1 MGRKQRRLT
10 QANQRSQSAAG
21 HKSLVSDFHEA
32 VQYLRDGKLQ
42 QSADAHRRILERL
55 PTHAPSLLN
64 LGLIAFKTN
73 AHDEALGYI
82 RRSLELDP
90 DSREGWLNLAIVL
103 GEVRRLDEAIAACRQ
118 SLALSPEN
126 ARAHVVLGSLL
137 NAAKNTSD
145 AVAAF
150 ETALKLNP
158 DQPSVLVRMG
168 KLLLQSGRTAEAMTL
183 CRRAREL
190 APDLAETR
198 DLERQIATETG
209 DLLSAEVLVAEQ
221 TQDPAER
228 ARLYDD
234 LGGALRKQRRFDE
247 AVALQQRAVD
257 CDPARAE
264 LHFNLAAALEGAGQ
278 QREAI
283 TAYQQALAIEPERAD
298 GYVRVGILLRRMHLN
313 EGAVTAFREAVR
325 LDPKLVDAHYNLA
338 VTLKLMNRAEDAR
351 EAFDHA
357 VACAP
362 QSLVIRFERIHLKR
376 VACDWAGLEEEEAHC
391 IAMRRKRQAPVAPFL
406 LLPLDTSRSD
416 QLAAGKAFTD
426 ILGVPKTRRFGSY
439 PNCSKPGERIRVGYL
454 SADFCSHATTILLAE
469 VLEKADRS
477 RFELVGYCFS
487 QDDQSA
493 MRARVKAAFDRFVEI
508 RSMSDEE
515 AAKLI
520 HEDGIDVLVDLKGY
534 TQNGRSAIL
543 AYKPAPIQVN
553 YLGYPGSMG
562 CDFIDYIVGDPVV
575 TPMEH
580 QADYSERI
588 VQLPH
593 CYQPNDRQREIAET
607 SQTRADHGLPEDAFV
622 FCSFN
627 NNYKITPGMFGVW
640 MRLLDRV
647 PGSVL
652 WTLIKNPVCR
662 DNLRREAEAR
672 GIDPARIVFAD
683 PLPNAEHLA
692 RHRFADLFLD
702 TAPCNAHTTA
712 SDALWAGL
720 PVLTSLGETFAGRVA
735 ASLLA
740 AMGLEELVAKD
751 ARDYEGIALALASDK
766 GRLDAVRRRIAAVR
780 DTSPLF
786 DSTRYAKNLERAYE
800 TMVDMMRNGEAP
812 RPFAVTEDLPTI
824 SSFTRAPAAAPTLE
838 AHVVY
843 EACPVCDGADIPYQI
858 EAKVSDHPLYKAE
871 LPPTVKWRAC
881 EACGHFF
888 TEGYFTPEA
897 REVLVSSILP
907 EQEVGH
913 EAGRRRKVSA
923 RIVERVARHVPAGEW
938 LDIGTGNGSLL
949 FTAAEWGYD
958 LLGMDRRID
967 TVERLLKLGYKAF
980 WNDIETIEDIEAI
993 DRFSVVSLA
1002 GGLPRAPFPKR
1013 ALAAVH
1019 RMMRTGGVLLISA
1032 PNMDTIE
1039 WRILDAL
1046 GTNPYWGAIEHHH
1059 NFTRGRVVA
1068 LLEAQGFRIA
1078 EYAVGEDAPSTM
1090 EILAIKV

>member
-1 MGRKQRRLT
+1 MSRKQRRLT
-10 QANQRSQSAAG
+10 QATSRVQSVAG
-21 HKSLVSDFHEA
+21 HDTLQRDFREA
-32 VQYLRDGKLQ
+32 VQYLRDGKLE
-42 QSADAHRRILERL
+42 QSADAHRRILARL
-55 PTHAPSLLN
+55 PDHAPSLLN
-64 LGLIAFKTN
+64 LGLIAFKTKAQN
-73 AHDEALGYI
+73 EAVDYI
-82 RRSLELDP
+82 RRSLEIDP

-103 GEVRRLDEAIAACRQ
+103 GEARRLDEAIAACRQ
-118 SLALSPEN
+118 SLALGPDD
-126 ARAHVVLGSLL
+126 AKVHVVLGSLL
-137 NAAKNTSD
+137 NAAKNTAD

-150 ETALKLNP
+150 ETALKLKP

-168 KLLLQSGRTAEAMTL
+168 RLLLQSGRTAEAMTL
-183 CRRAREL
+183 CQRAREL
-190 APDLAETR
+190 APDLAEVR
-198 DLERQIATETG
+198 DFEHQLVAEAG
-209 DLLSAEVLVAEQ
+209 DLVSAEVLVAEQ
-221 TQDPAER
+221 TQDPVER

-234 LGGALRKQRRFDE
+234 LGAALRKQRRFGE
-247 AVALQQRAVD
+247 AVTFQQRAVD
-257 CDPARAE
+257 CDPGRAE
-264 LHFNLAAALEGAGQ
+264 LHFNLAAALDGAGR
-278 QREAI
+278 QRDAI
-283 TAYQQALAIEPERAD
+283 TAYQRALAIEPERAD
-298 GYVRVGILLRRMHLN
+298 GYVKVGILLRRMHLR
-313 EGAVTAFREAVR
+313 EGAVTAFREAAR

-357 VACAP
+357 VDCAP
-362 QSLVIRFERIHLKR
+362 QSMVIRFERIHLKR
-376 VACDWAGLEEEEAHC
+376 VACDWAGLEDEEAHC
-391 IAMRRKRQAPVAPFL
+391 IATRRKRQAAVAPFL
-406 LLPLDTSRSD
+406 LLPLETSRSD

-426 ILGVPKTRRFGSY
+426 VLGIPKTRRFASY

-454 SADFCSHATTILLAE
+454 SADFCSHATTILIAE

-493 MRARVKAAFDRFVEI
+493 MRERVKAAFDRFVEI
-508 RSMSDEE
+508 RTLSDEE
-515 AAKLI
+515 AAQRI
-520 HEDGIDVLVDLKGY
+520 HEDGIDILVDLKGY
-534 TQNGRSAIL
+534 TQDGRSAIL

-575 TPMEH
+575 TPMAH

-607 SQTRADHGLPEDAFV
+607 SLARADHGLPQDAFV

-627 NNYKITPGMFGVW
+627 NNYKITPEIFSVW

-672 GIDPARIVFAD
+672 GVDPARIVFAD
-683 PLPNAEHLA
+683 PLPNADHLA

-720 PVLTSLGETFAGRVA
+720 PVLTYLGETFAGRVA

-740 AMGLEELVAKD
+740 AMGLDELIAKD
-751 ARDYEGIALALASDK
+751 VDDYERIALALATDK
-766 GRLDAVRRRIAAVR
+766 GRLDAIRRSIGAAR
-780 DTSPLF
+780 DRSPLF
-786 DSTRYAKNLERAYE
+786 DSTRYAKNLGQAYE
-800 TMVDMMRNGEAP
+800 TMVDIMRNGEAP
-812 RPFAVTEDLPTI
+812 RAFTVTEDLPTI
-824 SSFTRAPAAAPTLE
+824 SSLMRSSARVLD
-838 AHVVY
+838 AHVAY
-843 EACPVCDGADIPYQI
+843 EACPVCDGHDIPYQI

-881 EACGHFF
+881 EDCGHFF

-897 REVLVSSILP
+897 RETLVFSILP

-980 WNDIETIEDIEAI
+980 WNDIESIEDVEAV

-1013 ALAAVH
+1013 VLAAIH
-1019 RMMRTGGVLLISA
+1019 RLMRKDGVLFISA

-1046 GTNPYWGAIEHHH
+1046 GTNPYWGALEHHH
-1059 NFTRGRVVA
+1059 NFTRGRVVNM
-1068 LLEAQGFRIA
+1068 LEAQGFRIA

-1090 EILAIKV
+1090 EIIAIKD

>member
-10 QANQRSQSAAG
+10 QANPRAQHAMG
-21 HKSLVSDFHEA
+21 HETLASDFREA
-32 VQYLRDGKLQ
+32 VQYLRDGKFER
-42 QSADAHRRILERL
+42 SADAHKRILERL

-64 LGLIAFKTN
+64 LGLIAFKTK
-73 AHDEALGYI
+73 APHDALDYI
-82 RRSLELDP
+82 QRSLAIDP
-90 DSREGWLNLAIVL
+90 HSREGWLNLAVVL
-103 GEVRRLDEAIAACRQ
+103 GEQRRLDEAIAACRQ
-118 SLALSPEN
+118 CLALAPDD
-126 ARAHVVLGSLL
+126 AKAHVVLGSLL

-145 AVAAF
+145 ALAAF
-150 ETALKLNP
+150 ENALKLKP
-158 DQPSVLVRMG
+158 DHPSILVKMG
-168 KLLLQSGRTAEAMTL
+168 KVLLQSGRTAEAKTL
-183 CRRAREL
+183 CQRAREL
-190 APDLAETR
+190 APDLAEI
-198 DLERQIATETG
+198 DDFERQILTESG
-209 DLLSAEVLVAEQ
+209 DLGNADVVVAAQ

-234 LGGALRKQRRFDE
+234 LGSGLRKQRRFGE
-247 AVALQQRAVD
+247 AVAFQERAVA
-257 CDPARAE
+257 CDPNRAE
-264 LHFNLAAALEGAGQ
+264 LYFNLALALEGAGQ
-278 QREAI
+278 QRDAI
-283 TAYQQALAIEPERAD
+283 AAYQRALAIDPERAD
-298 GYVRVGILLRRMHLN
+298 GYVKVGVLLRRMHLN
-313 EGAVTAFREAVR
+313 EGAITAFREAVR

-338 VTLKLMNRAEDAR
+338 VTLKLANRADEAR

-376 VACDWAGLEEEEAHC
+376 VACDWAGIEDEEAHC

-406 LLPLDTSRSD
+406 LLPLETTRSD
-416 QLAAGKAFTD
+416 QLSAGKAFTD
-426 ILGVPKTRRFGSY
+426 VIGIPAARRFTSY
-439 PNCSKPGERIRVGYL
+439 PNCSKPGERIRIGYL
-454 SADFCSHATTILLAE
+454 SADFCSHATTVLLAE
-469 VLEKADRS
+469 VLEKADRQ

-487 QDDQSA
+487 RDDKSA
-493 MRARVKAAFDRFVEI
+493 MRERVKAAFDRFVEI
-508 RSMSDEE
+508 RTTSDED

-520 HEDGIDVLVDLKGY
+520 HEDGIDILVDLKGY
-534 TQNGRSAIL
+534 TQDGRSAIL

-575 TPMEH
+575 TPMAH
-580 QADYSERI
+580 QSDYSERI

-607 SQTRADHGLPEDAFV
+607 ARGRADHGLPENAFV

-627 NNYKITPGMFGVW
+627 NNYKITPEIFGVW

-683 PLPNAEHLA
+683 PLPNADHLA

-720 PVLTSLGETFAGRVA
+720 PVLTYLGETFAGRVA

-740 AMGLEELVAKD
+740 SMGLDDLIAKD
-751 ARDYEGIALALASDK
+751 VDDYERIALSLAGDRS
-766 GRLDAVRRRIAAVR
+766 RLEAIRRKIFEVR
-780 DTSPLF
+780 DTCPLF

-800 TMVDMMRNGEAP
+800 TMVDIMRNGEAP

-824 SSFTRAPAAAPTLE
+824 STYTRTPTPALD
-838 AHVVY
+838 AHVPY
-843 EACPVCDGADIPYQI
+843 DACPVCDGADIPYQI

-888 TEGYFTPEA
+888 TEGYFTPNA
-897 REVLVSSILP
+897 RDIVISSILP
-907 EQEVGH
+907 EQEVGN

-923 RIVERVARHVPAGEW
+923 RIVERVARHAPDGEW
-938 LDIGTGNGSLL
+938 LDVGTGNGSLL
-949 FTAAEWGYD
+949 FTAAEWGYE

-967 TVERLLKLGYKAF
+967 TVERLLKLGFKAF
-980 WNDIETIEDIEAI
+980 WNDIESIEDVEAI
-993 DRFSVVSLA
+993 DRFNVVSIA
-1002 GGLPRAPFPKR
+1002 GGLARAPYPRR
-1013 ALAAVH
+1013 ALAAAH
-1019 RMMRTGGVLLISA
+1019 RMMRKGGVLFVSA

-1046 GTNPYWGAIEHHH
+1046 GTNPYWGALDHHH
-1059 NFTRGRVVA
+1059 NFTRARVA
-1068 LLEAQGFRIA
+1068 SMLEAEGFRVA
-1078 EYAVGEDAPSTM
+1078 EYAVGEDGPSMM
-1090 EILAIKV
+1090 EIIAIKV